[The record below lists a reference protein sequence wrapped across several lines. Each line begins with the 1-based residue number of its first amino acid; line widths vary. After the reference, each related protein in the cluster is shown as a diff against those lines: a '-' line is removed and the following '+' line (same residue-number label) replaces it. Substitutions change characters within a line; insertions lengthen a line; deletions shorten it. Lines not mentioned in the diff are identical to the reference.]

1 MVLYFNTRLIKSHLL
16 TIFLGAYHYHQ
27 PLMKSAVLLPAQKR
41 FAVGKILCL
50 GQNYAKHAKEM
61 GSSSPASPIIFLKP
75 STAIIENGESIVLPK
90 MSNDVQHEVELTIL
104 LGARGKNIPQSK
116 AFDCVAGYGVGL
128 DMTMRDR
135 QKEAK
140 AEGNP
145 WSVAKGFDTSAALS
159 PFVPKESVENP
170 NDLEIRLSVNGKE
183 RQHSNTSNM
192 IYKIDFIIA
201 FLSTIF
207 TLEEGDV
214 IYTGTPEGVGKVV
227 AGDLIEAE
235 IPGVGKLQH
244 AVISG

>member
-1 MVLYFNTRLIKSHLL
+1 MNSVT
-16 TIFLGAYHYHQ
+16 
-27 PLMKSAVLLPAQKR
+27 LLPARKKYV
-41 FAVGKILCL
+41 VGKILCL

-61 GSSSPASPIIFLKP
+61 GSSAPASPIIFLKP
-75 STAIIENGESIVLPK
+75 STAIIENGKPIVLPK
-90 MSNDVQHEVELTIL
+90 MSDDVHHEVELTVL
-104 LGARGKNIPQSK
+104 LGKQGKNILQSK
-116 AFDCVAGYGVGL
+116 AFDFVAGYGIGL

-145 WSVAKGFDTSAALS
+145 WSIAKGFDTSAPLS
-159 PFVPKESVENP
+159 PFISKDQIPDP
-170 NDLEIRLSVNGKE
+170 NNLEIKLSVNGRE

-201 FLSTIF
+201 FLSSIF

-227 AGDLIEAE
+227 AGDVIDAE
-235 IPGVGKLQH
+235 IPGIGSLRHVVVFPPSNS
-244 AVISG
+244 AEAAT